1 MHASMQV
8 CKYASMQVYKYEG
21 MSVCQ
26 KVISSGP
33 AIVSHIYQ
41 EAKNRVSKQG
51 MEFSKQNME
60 FLGARAPIGIAR
72 VPP

>member
-1 MHASMQV
+1 MQEY
-8 CKYASMQVYKYEG
+8 KYASMP
-21 MSVCQ
+21 VCQ
-26 KVISSGP
+26 KVISNGP
-33 AIVSHIYQ
+33 ALVSRFYQ

-72 VPP
+72 LSP